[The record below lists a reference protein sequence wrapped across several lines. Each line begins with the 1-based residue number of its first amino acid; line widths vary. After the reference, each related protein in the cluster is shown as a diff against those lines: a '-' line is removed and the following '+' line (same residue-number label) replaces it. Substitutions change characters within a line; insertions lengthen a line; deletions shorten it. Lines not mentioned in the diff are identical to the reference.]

1 MEPETL
7 EFSCSLYPQSAI
19 EETATAYAE
28 LAEVEVEAQDS
39 FVRVVLRPKVEI
51 DDLSDHFA
59 NHALHLSI
67 VQSRG
72 ANP

>member
-7 EFSCSLYPQSAI
+7 EFSCSIYSQSAI
-19 EETATAYAE
+19 EETVSAYAE
-28 LAEVEVEAQDS
+28 LMDCEVLATES
-39 FVRVVLRPKVEI
+39 SVRVKLNPKTEI

-67 VQSRG
+67 VESRG
-72 ANP
+72 AIP